1 MNTGTKSRIQHLR
14 PGRYPW
20 YVRLILGLQRR
31 KYGHALEP
39 ALIWGRLPR
48 AFLTLTLLYRSLDR
62 ADSPLDPVLRS
73 LIQVRISQ
81 INGCA
86 FCIDLNSAAVLERHG
101 SAEKLAALPD
111 YASSALFSGRERTAI
126 GYAEA
131 ITDSSRRVDDAL
143 FARLREHFT
152 EQEIVELTAL
162 IAFQNMSSKF
172 NSALGVPAQG
182 FCVTPAQTPRRTSE
196 THGAPVGKNAS

>member
-1 MNTGTKSRIQHLR
+1 MATRKNGNRKIEGLPPAH
-14 PGRYPW
+14 YPW
-20 YVRLILGLQRR
+20 YVRLILALQRR
-31 KYGHALEP
+31 KYGRALEP
-39 ALIWGRLPR
+39 ALLWGRIPR

-86 FCIDLNSAAVLERHG
+86 FCVDLNSAAVLERHG
-101 SAEKLAALPD
+101 SAEKLAVLPD
-111 YASSALFSGRERTAI
+111 YASSALFSGRERSAI

-131 ITDSSRRVDDAL
+131 VTDSSRRVDDAL
-143 FARLREHFT
+143 FAGLREHFT

-162 IAFQNMSSKF
+162 VAFQNMSSKF

-182 FCVTPAQTPRRTSE
+182 FCTP
-196 THGAPVGKNAS
+196 GAARSSSAAVSRKS